1 MKSRRVLIAV
11 VVAIAVIGAACT
23 SSSEPAAPET
33 TTTSFDFPELEF
45 GRGVL
50 PASVPSPWP
59 MPDQAVIGATMI
71 DGTRK
76 LTEVVVTYPAEVSD
90 VAAYYATNLET
101 LGYDV
106 TNGSGTDGAFSMDFS
121 GFGVTGTI
129 TLVTSG
135 TGLTAGTIQFFHA

>member
-1 MKSRRVLIAV
+1 MKTRRMLIAV
-11 VVAIAVIGAACT
+11 VIAIAVIGAAC
-23 SSSEPAAPET
+23 SSSSKPAAPET
-33 TTTSFDFPELEF
+33 TTTSFEFPELEF

-71 DGTRK
+71 DGNRK

-90 VAAYYATNLET
+90 VAAYYATNLPT
-101 LGYDV
+101 LGYEV
-106 TNGSGTDGAFSMDFS
+106 SNASGTDGAFEMDFS
-121 GFGVTGTI
+121 GYGVTGTI
-129 TLVTSG
+129 SLTVGG